1 LSQSNFDRLLQKYL
15 AGECTEEEEKIVLE
29 WYEALIQNSELHLS
43 QTEKSQIETKLWSK
57 ITANVQEQ
65 DKLPVK
71 IKSLPYRT
79 WLPAAAV
86 LMVIATG
93 VVLYL
98 QRTTNNK
105 QAPMAQALSGFDSLV
120 NKTAGQKFDAAAFS
134 KKLWDEKLPARLD
147 NAIELTSL
155 IHTIEI
161 NPVDAFAK
169 YSNAMDIGNYRY
181 SLVKVTG
188 TAAVIN
194 ENEIIM
200 QVNHAD
206 SLMIVKLATEY
217 IYGNAIRDASA
228 LVDIKD
234 FTNTTDLNSISEELN
249 KTVRTTVLPPF
260 KKNIKQGNKIEVT
273 GAIEMNKEHIK
284 LNELELIPVRVK
296 ILQ

>member
-1 LSQSNFDRLLQKYL
+1 MKKAIKYL
-15 AGECTEEEEKIVLE
+15 LVFLLVGLVGYKSVYFKKL
-29 WYEALIQNSELHLS
+29 SE
-43 QTEKSQIETKLWSK
+43 
-57 ITANVQEQ
+57 
-65 DKLPVK
+65 
-71 IKSLPYRT
+71 
-79 WLPAAAV
+79 
-86 LMVIATG
+86 
-93 VVLYL
+93 
-98 QRTTNNK
+98 
-105 QAPMAQALSGFDSLV
+105 V
-120 NKTAGQKFDAAAFS
+120 NKTAGQKFDAVAFS

-147 NAIELTSL
+147 SAIELTSL